1 MEKTNREDE
10 EEDNDNEKKKYADS
24 FRQISCFGVMTHYYV
39 LPTLYSTTHQ
49 LPYLTTQFKK
59 TKRKIEIDNTVIQIS
74 WQIQNIIWSFHLVEL
89 HLQFNVLDSSR

>member
-10 EEDNDNEKKKYADS
+10 EEDNDYEKKN
-24 FRQISCFGVMTHYYV
+24 MLTHLDKSVVLGSWHTTMYYQHYIV
-39 LPTLYSTTHQ
+39 LL
-49 LPYLTTQFKK
+49 TQFKK

-74 WQIQNIIWSFHLVEL
+74 WQIQSIIWSFHLVEL